1 VLVNAYNFLTVAY
14 YRFRE
19 SAPLF
24 WEYRVTIALLY
35 ITVVLI
41 WGSNWLVIKYQLG
54 IVAPEVSVAYRI
66 GISAAVMF
74 AWSMLKGGKL
84 RFSPREHLFLM
95 LQGSLFFSTN
105 FFLFYLAAAHITT
118 GLIAVI
124 CSTASV
130 MTMLLNSLLLKRI
143 PSLRFITGAAL
154 GVLGIGLVFSPELA
168 GFEFQSDTGI
178 GLLLSLGGTFCFSL
192 GSIVSNRNRNAGF
205 SVCES
210 TAWAMFYGVVLLFI
224 FACLREKQFNFDLA
238 LPYISSLAY
247 LSFVGTVVA
256 FAAYFALLA
265 RINPE
270 QAAYSTVLF
279 PVVALGLSTFLE
291 GYQWTVLA
299 FLGVLLTLAGN
310 LLVLRQPSG
319 KGIKNLK

>member
-1 VLVNAYNFLTVAY
+1 M
-14 YRFRE
+14 
-19 SAPLF
+19 
-24 WEYRVTIALLY
+24 TIALLY

-74 AWSMLKGGKL
+74 LWSVFKGGKL
-84 RFSPREHLFLM
+84 RFSHRKHFFLM
-95 LQGSLFFSTN
+95 LQGSLLFSTN

-124 CSTASV
+124 CSTASA
-130 MTMLLNSLLLKRI
+130 MTMLLNSLLLRRI
-143 PSLRFITGAAL
+143 PPSRFITGAAF
-154 GVLGIGLVFSPELA
+154 GVVGIGLVFSPELA
-168 GFEFQSDTGI
+168 GFAFQSATGI

-192 GSIVSNRNRNAGF
+192 GSIVANRNRNSGF
-205 SVCES
+205 PVCES
-210 TAWAMFYGVVLLFI
+210 TAWAMFYGVGLLSI
-224 FACLREKQFNFDLA
+224 FTWLRGEQFNFDLS

-247 LSFVGTVVA
+247 LSIVGSVIA

-299 FLGVLLTLAGN
+299 FLGVLLTLVGN
-310 LLVLRQPSG
+310 LLVLRQPSA
-319 KGIKNLK
+319 KGIKNVR